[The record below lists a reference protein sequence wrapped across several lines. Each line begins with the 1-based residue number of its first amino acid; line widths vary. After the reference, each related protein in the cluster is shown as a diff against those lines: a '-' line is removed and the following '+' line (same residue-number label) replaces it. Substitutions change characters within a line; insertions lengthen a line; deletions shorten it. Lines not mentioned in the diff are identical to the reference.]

1 MTTGSLEASDAASA
15 AVQKTPHRV
24 TLDSMKSRIVDEEY
38 IHPELFP
45 KLTICC
51 ILLDNGFVLVGKS
64 APADPGNFN
73 EELGRNFAKDDALR
87 QMWPLEGYLLCE
99 KLTAEEAKR

>member
-1 MTTGSLEASDAASA
+1 
-15 AVQKTPHRV
+15 
-24 TLDSMKSRIVDEEY
+24 
-38 IHPELFP
+38 
-45 KLTICC
+45 
-51 ILLDNGFVLVGKS
+51 LDNGFVLVGKS